1 MSEYIEFKIE
11 DSTQQAATLATP
23 ANPGNRRKV
32 SSIIKVESTKIS
44 RLEDLIK
51 QSTNVVFTYLKDNN
65 VSAPASA
72 TVSAPAPTDTSQPP
86 QAPVS
91 TDKKLCSL
99 SIKFFSQEQKTLKKD
114 DVMNGNE
121 HIYIMPQNDD
131 DKGKFVSISDEQ
143 KYPLKYILITGKLIS
158 DFGKFRETG
167 ENKKLSI
174 EKVFYILNNA
184 PDTLKSTKIDEKVLT
199 KEEFLNLYYINYFSF
214 DNTKFTELYEE
225 IFINDAT
232 KTSPPGIGAGGG
244 SKLVKK
250 KKQNR
255 VK

>member
-11 DSTQQAATLATP
+11 DSTSQATTLATP

-65 VSAPASA
+65 VSAP
-72 TVSAPAPTDTSQPP
+72 TTAPTDTSQPP

-99 SIKFFSQEQKTLKKD
+99 SIKFFEGKNITVKKD
-114 DVMNGNE
+114 EAMNGDE

-131 DKGKFVSISDEQ
+131 DKGGKFVSISYEKDNS
-143 KYPLKYILITGKLIS
+143 YPLKYILITGKLIS
-158 DFGKFRETG
+158 DFGKFGETG

-174 EKVFYILNNA
+174 EKVFYILNTA
-184 PDTLKSTKIDEKVLT
+184 PDKIEHKILTKDVLT
-199 KEEFLNLYYINYFSF
+199 IEVFLNLYYINYFSF

-225 IFINDAT
+225 IF
-232 KTSPPGIGAGGG
+232 KSAGGG